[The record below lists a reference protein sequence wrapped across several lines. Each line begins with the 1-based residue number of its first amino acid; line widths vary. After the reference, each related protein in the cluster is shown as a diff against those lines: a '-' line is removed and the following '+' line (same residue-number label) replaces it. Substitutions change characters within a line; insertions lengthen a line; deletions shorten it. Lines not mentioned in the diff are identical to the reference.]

1 MKKILFFVLLLL
13 LLTGC
18 EQNPVDEKHD
28 IFKEDLLAVTTG
40 SGTTWGYIDTKGNL
54 VIPYQFHG
62 ATAFYQGL
70 AIVLDDQNR
79 ANLINKQG
87 EFILEHDYNSIYRD
101 DQTMLFIV
109 EDNGKYGLLGI
120 DGKKIIDL
128 IYDEIQPF
136 SEELAVVKQDDQ
148 YGYINTKGQIVIKPS
163 YEKAKPFS
171 NGYAAVSNANLFG
184 YINRKNELMIDY
196 QYRGASDFNC
206 DGKSVVT
213 ILEGT
218 IHQFYLIDKLDN
230 KIIDNVVSIK
240 GSCPIYGVT
249 TTSGSYLYKSDGTL
263 FVDTVFDDINDV
275 DGYYVHAILNGV
287 DTFLYYKSNGEVI
300 TSKVNEGQLYRT
312 SIDYEDHYILQT
324 STDDMKHIYIDEKEI
339 VLNSGNVFQ
348 VVSDELFITANREY
362 NAAGMINS
370 KNEVVID
377 YVYQT
382 LYQGSDGYVLM
393 RRYDYY
399 GLLSPKYDV
408 LVQPMYVNVCFSYN
422 LNENGYPLV

>member
-1 MKKILFFVLLLL
+1 MIFVLLLL

-18 EQNPVDEKHD
+18 MQNPVDEKHD
-28 IFKEDLLAVTTG
+28 IFKENLLAVTTG

-54 VIPYQFHG
+54 VIPHQFHG
-62 ATAFYQGL
+62 ATAFYKGL

-87 EFILEHDYNSIYRD
+87 EFILEQGYNSIYRD

-128 IYDEIQPF
+128 IYDEILPF
-136 SEELAVVKQDDQ
+136 SEELAVVKQHDK
-148 YGYINTKGQIVIKPS
+148 YGYINTKGQIVIEPS

-171 NGYAAVSNANLFG
+171 NGYAAVSNTNLWG

-230 KIIDNVVSIK
+230 KIIDNVVSIQ

-275 DGYYVHAILNGV
+275 DGYYVHAIVDNI
-287 DTFLYYKSNGEVI
+287 DTFIYYKPNGNII

-312 SIDYEDHYILQT
+312 TIDYEEKYILQATT
-324 STDDMKHIYIDEKEI
+324 SNMKHIYVDEQEI
-339 VLNSGNVFQ
+339 VLDSGNVLQ
-348 VVSDELFITANREY
+348 VVSDDLFITSNQEY
-362 NAAGMINS
+362 NAVGMINS
-370 KNEVVID
+370 DNQVIIE
-377 YVYQT
+377 YVYKM
-382 LYQGSDGYVLM
+382 LYQGSDGYFIM
-393 RRYDYY
+393 HRYGYF
-399 GLLSPKYDV
+399 GILNPKYEV
-408 LVQPMYVNVCFSYN
+408 MVQPTYVGICFSYN
-422 LNENGYPLV
+422 LNDAGYTWF